1 MPVPFLF
8 DARTRTEKTRSEV
21 VKGIS
26 HAACLID
33 PMSLVVSPPVTP
45 PPPPVVTS
53 AKEEEVEEVE
63 EAAEEVEEG
72 EAAEAAEE
80 EGEVEVSRAED
91 DAAAAAAEG
100 NTTLDG
106 TGAQVQGPTPPLLRW
121 HVIASHWYWVMGTP
135 PDDTGGRNCTVAVPF
150 TVGVAAAT
158 TVSSRSEGMSG
169 TVAVSVVAQTMED
182 HVPRPMVLTAATRKQ
197 YGVLALSCCAVYLW
211 RNPEAERSRNV

>member
-1 MPVPFLF
+1 MPFLF

-45 PPPPVVTS
+45 PPPPIVTS

-72 EAAEAAEE
+72 EAAEAAED

-91 DAAAAAAEG
+91 DAAAATEG